1 MIKKMILPL
10 LLSLGM
16 VSSLAL
22 NPVTV
27 HAEEEGSGIVTN
39 KTVSY
44 DGEDGSYTIT
54 LESYAT
60 GEVKTSEVTKDV
72 PTDIILV
79 LDLSSSMKKEIGTVK
94 YDEYSSKTNEELYA
108 LRHNGG
114 EKNLWYMIP
123 DTNNYASV
131 SVTKEGESITY
142 ESASNKT
149 NRDLYENYRNN
160 LYVKMDD
167 ESYVK
172 VSVEEPGG
180 WKATTY
186 TYTYIY
192 NGEKVSITSSG
203 ARKSPNIANLYL
215 ATKDNSSAVY
225 TYSYTDSKEKEIEI
239 ETSTGGS
246 EKPEGTFYSQS
257 TDTSK
262 GGTRLKA
269 LKDACNSFADA
280 VAKKAAAA
288 EGKEAVNHRIA
299 VVGFSSTASLYI
311 GSSTRTDYENAFQDM
326 STDAGKDNVAASI
339 NALGTSQGT
348 NADQGMTLAN
358 TIFESNPVIKEG
370 ETRNR
375 VVIFFTDGAPGN
387 AGSDQFVKT
396 VATNTITA
404 ANTSRD
410 KYGATVYSVAVIA
423 GADPESAGSEP
434 EDREEGEGQP
444 VTSDMINWYLQNVSN
459 NKGIPKK
466 PGYYLA
472 ASDADSLKNIFE
484 QIAEQT
490 SEGGSESKLNS
501 SAVVKDIMSP
511 YFTLPAGTSA
521 SDISIKTYKCVDDAE
536 SSTGY
541 GFEGEDAGTG
551 GASASIDAD
560 GNVSVTGFDFS
571 EKWCGFETSTEGV
584 RKVREGGYK
593 LVISFK
599 VQPKDGFL
607 GGNNVPT
614 NGDTSGVYENEEAE
628 TAVENFTVPKANVTI
643 SDVDV
648 TAKEQNVYLLGSVTK
663 DQLVSG
669 ATVTVGADA
678 QGEGGIELDLSK
690 AGDEEKPYGLEKWQ
704 SDYVNITVTIMD
716 ENGKEI
722 SKSDLR
728 NLTEDKKYQIE
739 VKISPKKETESGSV
753 GPVVSSKS
761 NSKTEGNPVI
771 NVFRPQLTFKDGTAY
786 YGETAWEPEQYS
798 EKCKVGETVWKH
810 EETSST
816 DTGVEMIPYPETGE
830 IPPLSITYTPDS
842 AKLYDRGTKFGKSD
856 VPVKAETKIGD
867 ADVTQYTIFVHND
880 CPVGSG
886 CSWTDPSEAGDPAFL
901 VHCKTC
907 TLTVTKA
914 GDDALLDNGSYVFT
928 VKKDGELYSEVSIQ
942 GNGSQ
947 TLYELP
953 VGIYTIDENIGWSW
967 RYNLLNYTTRVV
979 LNATDASGTIT
990 CTNTRKK
997 VKWLDGY
1004 SAIVRNVFGVVSSG
1018 SAGGAETK

>member
-27 HAEEEGSGIVTN
+27 HAEEKGSGIVTN

-44 DGEDGSYTIT
+44 EEDGSYTIT

-79 LDLSSSMKKEIGTVK
+79 LDLSSSMTEPIGTVK
-94 YDEYSSKTNEELYA
+94 YTKYSSKTNEELYD
-108 LRHNGG
+108 LRYNGG
-114 EKNLWYMIP
+114 EKNLWYEIP
-123 DTNNYASV
+123 GTSNYASV

-142 ESASNKT
+142 ESASSKT
-149 NRDLYENYRNN
+149 NGELYENNRNN

-172 VSVEEPGG
+172 VSVDESGG
-180 WKATTY
+180 WKRTY
-186 TYTYIY
+186 TYTYTY
-192 NGEKVSITSSG
+192 NGQKTTKTSNG
-203 ARKSPNIANLYL
+203 RNNSPGIADLYL

-225 TYSYTDSKEKEIEI
+225 TYSYTDSKGKEIEI

-246 EKPEGTFYSQS
+246 VKPEGTFYSRS
-257 TDTSK
+257 TDTS
-262 GGTRLKA
+262 GGGSRLDA
-269 LKDACNSFADA
+269 LTAACKSFADA

-288 EGKEAVNHRIA
+288 EGKEAVDHRIA
-299 VVGFSSTASLYI
+299 VVGFNSTASLYI
-311 GSSTRTDYENAFQDM
+311 GSSTSTEYGNAFQDM
-326 STDAGKDNVAASI
+326 STDTGKGNVEASI
-339 NALGTSQGT
+339 KELKTGTGT
-348 NADQGMTLAN
+348 NANLGMDLAN
-358 TIFESNPVIKEG
+358 TIFNNNPVEKG

-375 VVIFFTDGAPGN
+375 VVIFFTDGAPGTS
-387 AGSDQFVKT
+387 GSDYFDVG
-396 VATNTITA
+396 VADKTITA

-410 KYGATVYSVAVIA
+410 TYGATVYSIAVIA
-423 GADPESAGSEP
+423 GADPESAGARP
-434 EDREEGEGQP
+434 EKSGEA
-444 VTSDMINWYLQNVSN
+444 TSDMINWYLQNVSS
-459 NKGIPKK
+459 NKDGK
-466 PGYYLA
+466 PQKPSHYLA
-472 ASDADSLKNIFE
+472 ASDADDLKNIFE

-501 SAVVKDIMSP
+501 SAVVKDIISP

-643 SDVDV
+643 GDVDV
-648 TAKEQNVYLLGSVTK
+648 TAKEKNVYLLGSVTK

-678 QGEGGIELDLSK
+678 RGEGGITLNLSK
-690 AGDEEKPYGLEKWQ
+690 ADDEENPYGLKIWQ
-704 SDYVNITVTIMD
+704 SEYVNITVTIKD

-722 SKSDLR
+722 SESDLR
-728 NLTEDKKYQIE
+728 NLEEDKEYRIE
-739 VKISPKKETESGSV
+739 VKVSPKKESESESV
-753 GPVVSSKS
+753 GPEASSKS
-761 NSKTEGNPVI
+761 NSETKGNPVI
-771 NVFRPQLTFKDGTAY
+771 NVFQPQLTFKDGTAY
-786 YGETAWEPEQYS
+786 YGEAAWKPEQYDTN
-798 EKCKVGETVWKH
+798 CKVGETVWKH

-816 DTGVEMIPYPETGE
+816 DSGVEMIPYSETEE
-830 IPPLSITYTPDS
+830 IPTLSITYTPDS
-842 AKLYDRGTKFGKSD
+842 TKLYDRGTKFGKSD
-856 VPVKAETKIGD
+856 VPVKAETKIG
-867 ADVTQYTIFVHND
+867 AAEVTEYTTFVHTP
-880 CPVGSG
+880 CPEDSG
-886 CSWTDPSEAGDPAFL
+886 CGWEDPSEGGDPAFL
-901 VHCKTC
+901 VHCRTC

-928 VKKDGELYSEVSIQ
+928 VKKDGEPYSEVSIQ
-942 GNGSQ
+942 SNSSQ
-947 TLYELP
+947 TLSELP
-953 VGIYTIDENIGWSW
+953 VGTYTIAEDTGWSW
-967 RYNLLNYTTRVV
+967 RYSASPAYSDGGNGVALSSANP
-979 LNATDASGTIT
+979 SGTIT
-990 CTNTRKK
+990 CTNTREK

-1004 SAIVRNVFGVVSSG
+1004 STIVRNVFRVGNSG
-1018 SAGGAETK
+1018 SAGGADTK

>member
-79 LDLSSSMKKEIGTVK
+79 LDLSSSMNEKIGTVK
-94 YDEYSSKTNEELYA
+94 YIEYSSETNEELYA

-114 EKNLWYMIP
+114 EKNLWYKIP

-131 SVTKEGESITY
+131 SVTKKGESITY
-142 ESASNKT
+142 ELASSKT
-149 NRDLYENYRNN
+149 NGELYENNRN

-167 ESYVK
+167 GSYVE
-172 VSVEEPGG
+172 VSVEVSGD
-180 WKATTY
+180 WKRTY
-186 TYTYIY
+186 TYTYTY
-192 NGEKVSITSSG
+192 NGETKSITSSG

-246 EKPEGTFYSQS
+246 VKPEGTFYSQS
-257 TDTSK
+257 TDTS
-262 GGTRLKA
+262 GGGSRLDA
-269 LKDACNSFADA
+269 LTAACKSFADA
-280 VAKKAAAA
+280 VAEKAVAA

-299 VVGFSSTASLYI
+299 VVGFNSTALLYI

-326 STDAGKDNVAASI
+326 STDAGKGNVKASI
-339 NALGTSQGT
+339 DALALRTGTGT
-348 NADQGMTLAN
+348 KADEGMKLAN
-358 TIFESNPVIKEG
+358 TIFEKNPVEKDD
-370 ETRNR
+370 TRNR

-387 AGSDQFVKT
+387 KGSDKFVKK
-396 VATNTITA
+396 VANDTITA

-410 KYGATVYSVAVIA
+410 TYGATVYSVAVIA

-434 EDREEGEGQP
+434 EDSEEGQP

-459 NKGIPKK
+459 NKGKPKK
-466 PGYYLA
+466 PSYYLA

-521 SDISIKTYKCVDDAE
+521 SDISIKTYKCVNDAE

-541 GFEGEDAGTG
+541 GFDDKDYGAG

-614 NGDTSGVYENEEAE
+614 NGDTSGVYENAEAE
-628 TAVENFTVPKANVTI
+628 TAVENFAVPKANVTI
-643 SDVDV
+643 GDVAV

-678 QGEGGIELDLSK
+678 KGEGGIELDLSK
-690 AGDEEKPYGLEKWQ
+690 AGDTEKPYGLEKWQ

-716 ENGKEI
+716 EEGNEI
-722 SKSDLR
+722 SESDLQ
-728 NLTEDKKYQIE
+728 NLKEDKKYQIK
-739 VKISPKKETESGSV
+739 VTISPKKETESGSV
-753 GPVVSSKS
+753 GPEASSES
-761 NSKTEGNPVI
+761 NSETKGDPVI

-928 VKKDGELYSEVSIQ
+928 VRKDGELYSEVSIQ

>member
-79 LDLSSSMKKEIGTVK
+79 LDLSSSMTEPIGTVT
-94 YDEYSSKTNEELYA
+94 YNEYSSKTNEELYA

-149 NRDLYENYRNN
+149 NSDLYENYRNN

-167 ESYVK
+167 EYVK
-172 VSVEEPGG
+172 VSVNESGKGG
-180 WKATTY
+180 KRTY
-186 TYTYIY
+186 TYTYTY
-192 NGEKVSITSSG
+192 NGEKKSITSSG
-203 ARKSPNIANLYL
+203 RNKSPGIANLYL

-225 TYSYTDSKEKEIEI
+225 TYSYTDSKGKEIKI

-246 EKPEGTFYSQS
+246 VKPEGTFYSRS
-257 TDTSK
+257 TDTS
-262 GGTRLKA
+262 GGGSRLNA
-269 LKDACNSFADA
+269 LTAACKSFADA
-280 VAKKAAAA
+280 VAEKAAAA
-288 EGKEAVNHRIA
+288 EGKEAVDHRIA
-299 VVGFSSTASLYI
+299 VVGFNRTASLYI
-311 GSSTRTDYENAFQDM
+311 GNKTSTDYKNAFQDM
-326 STDAGKDNVAASI
+326 STVAGKNNVAASI
-339 NALGTSQGT
+339 DALGTGTGT
-348 NADQGMTLAN
+348 NADKGMELAN
-358 TIFESNPVIKEG
+358 TIFNENPVSEG
-370 ETRNR
+370 ATRNR
-375 VVIFFTDGAPGN
+375 VVIFFTDGAPGTS
-387 AGSDQFVKT
+387 GSNNFDVG
-396 VATNTITA
+396 VADNTITA
-404 ANTSRD
+404 AKTSRD
-410 KYGATVYSVAVIA
+410 NHGATVYSIAVIA
-423 GADPESAGSEP
+423 GADPESAGARP
-434 EDREEGEGQP
+434 EESGEAI
-444 VTSDMINWYLQNVSN
+444 SDMINWYLQNVSS
-459 NKGIPKK
+459 NKDGK
-466 PGYYLA
+466 PQKPSYYLA
-472 ASDADSLKNIFE
+472 ASDADDLKNIFE

-541 GFEGEDAGTG
+541 GFKGEDAGTG

-614 NGDTSGVYENEEAE
+614 NGDTSGIYENKEAE
-628 TAVENFTVPKANVTI
+628 TAVENFAVPKANVTI
-643 SDVDV
+643 GDVAV
-648 TAKEQNVYLLGSVTK
+648 TAKEKNVYLLGSVTK
-663 DQLVSG
+663 DQLLSG

-678 QGEGGIELDLSK
+678 RGEGGIELDLSK
-690 AGDEEKPYGLEKWQ
+690 AGDEENPYGLEKWQ
-704 SDYVNITVTIMD
+704 SDYVNITVTIKD
-716 ENGKEI
+716 ENGNEI
-722 SKSDLR
+722 SESDLK
-728 NLTEDKKYQIE
+728 NLTEDKNYQIE
-739 VKISPKKETESGSV
+739 VTISPKKETESESV
-753 GPVVSSKS
+753 GPEVSSKS
-761 NSKTEGNPVI
+761 NSETKGNPVI

-786 YGETAWEPEQYS
+786 YGEAAWKPEQYGTN
-798 EKCKVGETVWKH
+798 CKVGETVWKH
-810 EETSST
+810 GETSST
-816 DTGVEMIPYPETGE
+816 DTGVEMIQYSETE
-830 IPPLSITYTPDS
+830 KIPPLSITYTPDS

-856 VPVKAETKIGD
+856 VPVKAETKIGNT
-867 ADVTQYTIFVHND
+867 DVMQYTTFVHNA
-880 CPVGSG
+880 CPAGSG
-886 CSWTDPSEAGDPAFL
+886 CSWTDPSTAGDPAFL
-901 VHCKTC
+901 VHCRTC
-907 TLTVTKA
+907 TLTVTKE
-914 GDDALLDNGSYVFT
+914 GDSPLDNGSYVFT
-928 VKKDGELYSEVSIQ
+928 VKKDGEPYSEVSIQ
-942 GNGSQ
+942 SNGSQ

-953 VGIYTIDENIGWSW
+953 VGTYTIEENTGWSW
-967 RYNLLNYTTRVV
+967 RYLTVKYDRCATLS
-979 LNATDASGTIT
+979 ATDAGSSGTIT
-990 CTNTRKK
+990 WTNTRKK
-997 VKWLDGY
+997 VRWLDGY
-1004 SAIVRNVFGVVSSG
+1004 SAIVRNVFGVGSSG